1 MQAGALRSMD
11 AGSAA
16 RWGCATHAG
25 LQRPSLAAVPP
36 AQHVR
41 RAPPPGGWGRPEAA
55 RAVASPEVELDQRGA
70 DFCGDGARGCR
81 RT

>member
-1 MQAGALRSMD
+1 MQAGARRSVD
-11 AGSAA
+11 AGSAV

-25 LQRPSLAAVPP
+25 LQRPSLAAAPP
-36 AQHVR
+36 AQHIR
-41 RAPPPGGWGRPEAA
+41 RAPLRDSGGRLEAA

-81 RT
+81 HT